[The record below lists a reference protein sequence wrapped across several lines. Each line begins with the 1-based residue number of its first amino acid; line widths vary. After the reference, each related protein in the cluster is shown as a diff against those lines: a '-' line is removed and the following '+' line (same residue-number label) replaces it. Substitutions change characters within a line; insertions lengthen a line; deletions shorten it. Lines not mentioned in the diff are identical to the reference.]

1 MQAIRQIIDR
11 EAFSTLKVPKEFGD
25 TFEVIILPV
34 SDDAVSNDKNRES
47 QKWMKHQEKNGFS
60 CHVLAQESEDVWNDI

>member
-11 EAFSTLKVPKEFGD
+11 EAFSTLEVPKEFGD
-25 TFEVIILPV
+25 TFEIIILPV
-34 SDDAVSNDKNRES
+34 SDDKNRES

-60 CHVLAQESEDVWNDI
+60 RHVLAQESEDVWNDI